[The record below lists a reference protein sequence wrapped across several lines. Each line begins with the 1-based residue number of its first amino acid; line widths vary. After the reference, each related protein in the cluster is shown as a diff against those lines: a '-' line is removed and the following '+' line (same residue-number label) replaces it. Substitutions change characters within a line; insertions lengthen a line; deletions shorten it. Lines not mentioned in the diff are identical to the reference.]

1 MGKIGDIEDIKK
13 MLLQRKENEKRNR
26 EEYWRNLKPF
36 KTVDNIPEL
45 PIVDKNEW
53 DNFYV
58 PILIRCGAIP
68 KDKLIPG
75 CKYKGTCRNA
85 EIATWTGTNFVYK
98 RTKFNYTYDETINHF
113 QDDDGSD
120 LFVPLELIE

>member
-1 MGKIGDIEDIKK
+1 MAKIDEIKAEVLK
-13 MLLQRKENEKRNR
+13 RKKDAKRIR
-26 EEYWRNLKPF
+26 EEYWLTLKPF
-36 KTVDNIPEL
+36 KTIDNIPEL

-75 CKYKGTCRNA
+75 KIYKGTCRNA
-85 EIATWTGTNFVYK
+85 DIATWTGTKFIYK
-98 RTKFNYTYDETINHF
+98 RTKHGTTYNEEINHF
-113 QDDDGSD
+113 EDDDGSD
-120 LFVPLELIE
+120 LFVPLYKLDV